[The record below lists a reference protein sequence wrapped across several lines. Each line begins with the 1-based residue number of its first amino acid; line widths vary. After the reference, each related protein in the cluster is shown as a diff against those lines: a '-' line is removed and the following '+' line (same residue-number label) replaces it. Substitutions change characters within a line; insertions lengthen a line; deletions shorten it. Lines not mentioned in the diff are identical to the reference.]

1 MSGSQRGG
9 SLLFR
14 VMAIA
19 VLVSALQTA
28 VLGYQI
34 ETRARILRSGTEIL
48 LKTVPVDPRD
58 LLRGEYVVLSYDI
71 SRIPAAR
78 IVGDKPDAGEWVT
91 LWVRVA
97 PQPDGF
103 WTVSEASFAALPQAP
118 GTVLLKTAPFYFEG
132 LSDGGSEEIFVHYG
146 IERFY
151 VPEGDGKPLEEARND
166 GVVSIAVRVGS
177 SGSAQIRQLLVD
189 GQTVYE
195 EPQY

>member
-1 MSGSQRGG
+1 MTGSQRGG

-48 LKTVPVDPRD
+48 LKSVPVDPRD

-71 SRIPAAR
+71 SRIPVSL
-78 IVGDKPDAGEWVT
+78 IAGEKPQAGDWT
-91 LWVRVA
+91 KLWVRVA

-103 WTVSEASFAALPQAP
+103 WTVAEASFQALTQTT
-118 GTVLLKTAPFYFEG
+118 GTVLLKTAPFYYYG
-132 LSDGGSEEIFVHYG
+132 PSDYGSQELVVDYG

-151 VPEGDGKPLEEARND
+151 VPEGDGKTLEEARND
-166 GVVSIAVRVGS
+166 GVVSIAARVS
-177 SGSAQIRQLLVD
+177 SDGSAQIRQLFVD
-189 GQTVYE
+189 GQSVYE

>member
-1 MSGSQRGG
+1 MSGAQRRG

-48 LKTVPVDPRD
+48 LKSVPVDPRD

-71 SRIPAAR
+71 SRIPVSL
-78 IVGDKPDAGEWVT
+78 IVGDKPGAGDWVK

-103 WTVSEASFAALPQAP
+103 WAVAEASFQALPQAP
-118 GTVLLKTAPFYFEG
+118 GTVLLKTAPFYSYG
-132 LSDGGSEEIFVHYG
+132 LSDTGSQEIFVDYG

-151 VPEGDGKPLEEARND
+151 VPEGDGKTLEEARND
-166 GVVSIAVRVGS
+166 GVVSIAARVGS
-177 SGSAQIRQLLVD
+177 DGSAQIRQLLVD
-189 GQTVYE
+189 GQSVYE